1 MKEELCWIRPV
12 LALIAG
18 QAMYAVAMFA
28 VVGRPAS
35 PPLGFYF
42 VASSVLITMIGSIFV
57 LITLGKLSFR
67 RDELSIRSVAT
78 AFVKNRRKLIV
89 AVIGLQLFTVSAGF
103 MTWTKAMIPYAIGFR
118 WDTWLADA
126 DKAIFRAD
134 PWVYT
139 TPWMNI
145 LEPFY
150 SSWFATMMIVFVGMC
165 MAPAS
170 EHRRIV
176 LVAFFGT
183 WALGTLI
190 ASLLPAAGPI
200 FFERIGLGSR
210 FDALQLRPVYQW
222 EADYLWAAHVSG
234 NAGAAIGISAMPS
247 MHVAMTAWMA
257 FAVRPWRW
265 LFWPAVVFVLLIWLG
280 SVGSGWHYSLD
291 GLVGLFV
298 AAAAFAISKRS
309 LEVPLH
315 QRPAR
320 MSLA

>member
-1 MKEELCWIRPV
+1 MKEELRWIGPV
-12 LALIAG
+12 LALIAA
-18 QAMYAVAMFA
+18 QTVYALAMFA
-28 VVGRPAS
+28 IVGRPAS
-35 PPLGFYF
+35 PPLGYYL

-67 RDELSIRSVAT
+67 RDELSLRAVGL

-89 AVIGLQLFTVSAGF
+89 PIIGLQLFTLSAGF

-118 WDTWLADA
+118 WDTWLADV
-126 DKAIFRAD
+126 DKVIFGAD

-150 SSWFATMMIVFVGMC
+150 SGWFATLMIVFIGMC
-165 MAPAS
+165 MAQPS
-170 EHRRIV
+170 EHRRIA

-183 WALGTLI
+183 WAIGTLV
-190 ASLLPAAGPI
+190 ASAMPAAGPI
-200 FFERIGLGSR
+200 FFERVGLGSR
-210 FDALQLRPVYQW
+210 FEALQLQPVYKW

-234 NAGAAIGISAMPS
+234 KAGAAIGISAMPS

-265 LFWPAVVFVLLIWLG
+265 LFWPAVVFFLLIWLG
-280 SVGSGWHYSLD
+280 SVGSAWHYSLD
-291 GLVGLFV
+291 GLVGFFV

-309 LEVPLH
+309 LEVRLR